1 MYISEIIQYLI
12 WPLLIIVSWFAVK
25 TGLKLY
31 ERKFPS
37 KEDVSGRTLQGKSK
51 ES

>member
-1 MYISEIIQYLI
+1 MYTSEIIQYLI
-12 WPLLIIVSWFAVK
+12 WPVFIIISWFAIK

-31 ERKFPS
+31 ERKFPAN
-37 KEDVSGRTLQGKSK
+37 EDVSGREAHGKSE